1 MKATI
6 SRYPRSGCRINKKRA
21 GEIIQ
26 LLERE
31 YPDAR
36 VALLH
41 KNPFQLLIA
50 TILSAQSTDVQI
62 NKITKKLFLKY
73 KGPEDFVKE
82 PIKEIEND
90 IRSSGFYRNNAK
102 NIQNSCRILIEDF
115 NSRVP
120 RTMEELTTLPG
131 VARKTANIVL
141 SGGFGIIDGIPIDT
155 HVKRLSGRLGLT
167 QSKDPVK
174 IERDLMQ
181 MVPKEE
187 WFHISNLLIW
197 HGRNIC
203 DARKPRHDKCVL
215 YDLCP
220 SRNI

>member
-1 MKATI
+1 M
-6 SRYPRSGCRINKKRA
+6 
-21 GEIIQ
+21 GEIIR

-31 YPDAR
+31 YPSAR

-41 KNPFQLLIA
+41 KNPFELLIA

-62 NKITKKLFLKY
+62 NKITKRLFLKY

-90 IRSSGFYRNNAK
+90 IRSSGFYRNKAK
-102 NIQNSCRILIEDF
+102 NIKNACKLLVKDF
-115 NSRVP
+115 NSQVP
-120 RTMEELTTLPG
+120 RTMEELITLPG

-141 SGGFGIIDGIPIDT
+141 SGGFGIIDGIPVDT
-155 HVKRLSGRLGLT
+155 HVKRLSGRLGLSDNT
-167 QSKDPVK
+167 DPTK
-174 IERDLMQ
+174 IERDLMEC
-181 MVPKEE
+181 VPKRE

-197 HGRNIC
+197 HGRRVC
-203 DARKPRHDKCVL
+203 DARRPRHDKCVL

-220 SRNI
+220 SRTL